1 MARIEAKSML
11 DRMMCPN
18 LIYSWDITIKIAGDF
33 RAYEP
38 PVKEVV
44 LDNDRIKLDKI
55 LTSSNQIVN

>member
-1 MARIEAKSML
+1 
-11 DRMMCPN
+11 MCPN